1 MRQNTCTPHT
11 NNPVHLLQYLGLKL
25 ISDQTSQSLTVLENG
40 AIANNLDLKNLTELI
55 AINSATL
62 VRSSVNI
69 SELQM
74 TVFTLT
80 QDLLAFNSD
89 LLGLENDVLQSQ
101 AQLDA
106 LSNIVTVNGT
116 GLILPVIGSVI
127 SPNDTLTAI
136 AECPSGYR
144 PLKIGCSIDGPDI
157 TAFFEEGTTTALTGP
172 IATSIIRQTVE
183 GSTGTCSY
191 QLYYITSGAQV
202 NVEFNTAA
210 VPPVTATAQVLCRA
224 M

>member
-1 MRQNTCTPHT
+1 M
-11 NNPVHLLQYLGLKL
+11 LQYLGLQL
-25 ISDQTSQSLTVLENG
+25 ISDQTSQTLTELENG
-40 AIANNLDLKNLTELI
+40 SIANKLDLKNLTELI

-62 VRSSVNI
+62 VRTSVNI

-74 TVFTLT
+74 TLFTLT

-101 AQLDA
+101 AQLDG

-127 SPNDTLTAI
+127 SANDTLTAT

-144 PLKIGCSIDGPDI
+144 PLKVTCSIDGPLPA
-157 TAFFEEGTTTALTGP
+157 AFNEAGTGTVLTGTP
-172 IATSIIRQTVE
+172 SASIILQTVE

-191 QLYYITSGAQV
+191 QLYYINPAGAQV
-202 NVEFNTAA
+202 NIEFNTDS
-210 VPPVTATAQVLCRA
+210 VIPVTATAQVLCRA
-224 M
+224 V